1 MGVTKT
7 VRFVGCARVVRKFPH
22 EYELILD
29 EYTSK
34 ALYYA
39 LVNKPVVVRVLVDGG
54 GDDVVIRTVVGVE
67 GGFKPPR
74 LVVRARTRD
83 YPVLG
88 SYEHRTVPLIIT
100 TLDGQG

>member
-1 MGVTKT
+1 M
-7 VRFVGCARVVRKFPH
+7 RLVGCARVVRKLPH
-22 EYELILD
+22 EYLLILD
-29 EYTSK
+29 EYSSK

-39 LVNKPVVVRVLVDGG
+39 LVNKPVVVRVILDGD
-54 GDDVVIRTVVGVE
+54 GDEVVIRAVVGINTA
-67 GGFKPPR
+67 FRPPR
-74 LVVRARTRD
+74 LVVRARARD